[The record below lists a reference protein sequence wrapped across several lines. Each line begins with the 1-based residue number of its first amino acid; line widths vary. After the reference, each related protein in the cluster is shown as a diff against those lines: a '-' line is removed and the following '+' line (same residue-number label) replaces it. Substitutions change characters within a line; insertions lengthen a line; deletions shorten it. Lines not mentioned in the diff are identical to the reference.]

1 MKIISEVL
9 STRIKIVS
17 PFLTSS
23 NQATNVK
30 NKFISESGRVISD
43 ILETSIS
50 LALARFLV
58 TLEIGKA
65 FNSVNHCFLLH
76 ILQKFWFGIDF
87 VGWIKMI
94 LNNEESCII
103 NGGKTKYF
111 KLERGTKQGDLIS
124 VYLFILFFSN
134 IFYIY

>member
-58 TLEIGKA
+58 TVEIGKA

-76 ILQKFWFGIDF
+76 ILQKF
-87 VGWIKMI
+87 
-94 LNNEESCII
+94 
-103 NGGKTKYF
+103 
-111 KLERGTKQGDLIS
+111 
-124 VYLFILFFSN
+124 
-134 IFYIY
+134 